1 MSALVSIVIPVYN
14 QVALLDRC
22 LASLARQEGVRVEP
36 IVVDDAS
43 PEDPAPVIDRHSSL
57 PLRFIRAERNLGYAE
72 ANNRGLQAAT
82 GDYILFLNSDT
93 ELPADAL
100 ARLVNYLECHP
111 EVGGVAPLHRGTD
124 GEVQRTCYGFPT
136 LPVGWVWDSLAHR
149 RRPDHP
155 VVRAFTLADWD
166 HQSERD
172 VEHAQTS
179 CLLVRR
185 EVYDRIGGMDP
196 KLFLFYNDTDFC
208 FRMSRAGYPIRFVP
222 EVEILHH
229 GSASVQTFDK
239 AEAQIFGDRYR
250 YFRKWYGW
258 RGALAVRCALWS
270 RVGYEALVELAHGD
284 FRFAAHKLRRGFR
297 LSRAMGGAR

>member
-1 MSALVSIVIPVYN
+1 MAALVSIVIPVYN

-22 LASLARQEGVRVEP
+22 LASLAKQRGVGVEP

-43 PEDPAPVIDRHSSL
+43 PEDPSAVVARHADL
-57 PLRFIRAERNLGYAE
+57 PLKFIRAEKNLGYAE
-72 ANNRGLQAAT
+72 ANNRGLAAAT

-93 ELPADAL
+93 ELPPDTL
-100 ARLVNYLECHP
+100 ARLVSYLESHP
-111 EVGGVAPLHRGTD
+111 EAGGVAPLHRGTA

-136 LPVGWVWDSLAHR
+136 LRVGFVWDSLIHR

-155 VVRAFTLADWD
+155 AVREYTLADWD
-166 HQSERD
+166 HQSERW

-185 EVYDRIGGMDP
+185 AIYDKIGGMDAR
-196 KLFLFYNDTDFC
+196 LFLFYNDTDFC
-208 FRMSRAGYPIRFVP
+208 YRMSREGYPIRYLP

-229 GSASVQTFDK
+229 GSASVQTFEK

-258 RGALAVRCALWS
+258 RGSLAVRSALWS

-284 FRFAAHKLRRGFR
+284 FRFAARKLERGLR
-297 LSRAMGGAR
+297 LNRAMGGAR